1 MAGFVSFVA
10 KSRFRN
16 PFRLPDS
23 VPDRRACV
31 FVRVGS
37 SPLPPFFCGRRKM
50 CGLRFVIFVARRF
63 RIGFA
68 GFSGGI
74 STGKRSRFF
83 RRERRSE
90 RNLRS
95 ALKSGIKRAFYIF
108 GRLNKFKTV
117 CRIDRFVLEKERV
130 FSIFNAIFA
139 ILSCYMLRHFRT
151 NDVHLQNKIII
162 PHVGYVA

>member
-1 MAGFVSFVA
+1 
-10 KSRFRN
+10 
-16 PFRLPDS
+16 
-23 VPDRRACV
+23 
-31 FVRVGS
+31 
-37 SPLPPFFCGRRKM
+37 M

-68 GFSGGI
+68 GLPGGI
-74 STGKRSRFF
+74 SAGKRSRFF

-130 FSIFNAIFA
+130 FSIFNAI
-139 ILSCYMLRHFRT
+139 
-151 NDVHLQNKIII
+151 LQYYLVICFVISGQMMYICKIK
-162 PHVGYVA
+162 Y

>member
-1 MAGFVSFVA
+1 
-10 KSRFRN
+10 
-16 PFRLPDS
+16 
-23 VPDRRACV
+23 
-31 FVRVGS
+31 
-37 SPLPPFFCGRRKM
+37 M

-68 GFSGGI
+68 GLPGGI
-74 STGKRSRFF
+74 SAGKRSRFF

-151 NDVHLQNKIII
+151 NDVHLHIHLPFSCSTVNRQFYYITFHFKTK
-162 PHVGYVA
+162 HVSFSYCFAIFSLTLSGTSIRPNR

>member
-1 MAGFVSFVA
+1 MAGFVSFVV

-50 CGLRFVIFVARRF
+50 CGLRFVIFVARRV

-68 GFSGGI
+68 GLPGGI
-74 STGKRSRFF
+74 SAGKRSRFF
-83 RRERRSE
+83 RRERRRE

-130 FSIFNAIFA
+130 FCHNRDIISVAQHRSRRWITC
-139 ILSCYMLRHFRT
+139 SCWKSGSFRM
-151 NDVHLQNKIII
+151 VRCA
-162 PHVGYVA
+162 PVMF